1 MDKIPTCEDYEIAID
16 EPRLIKCTRLSGGHV
31 EKNEDDV
38 VIRYVGGFCIVF
50 PFYLSNEEKVAVRCW
65 TTYINDIR
73 ERAHIVAQ
81 ELHKLNLSYFVK
93 FEYFED
99 GIATT
104 VGKQPIIV
112 MDWVNAM
119 PLKEYLE
126 KNLYNKENL
135 NNLATRFLSMVTD
148 FHNVGISHGDLQHGN
163 ILVKEDG
170 SIVLVDYDSIYV
182 PTLGKVPDDIKGLV
196 GYQHPARWKNRYASP
211 KADYFSELII
221 YTSIKALMFFPSL
234 WNELNIAETETL
246 LFSEEDICSKGT
258 SNIFRLLESNSSI
271 KPLIEAIKKELYIDD
286 INELD
291 PLEKT
296 IVPTEVKISEGIRG
310 KWNTPTI
317 HANPLGFNTSD
328 IRDKWNSNNL

>member
-31 EKNEDDV
+31 EKNADDV

-50 PFYLSNEEKVAVRCW
+50 PFYLSNEDKVAVRCW

-81 ELHKLNLSYFVK
+81 ELQKLKLPYFVK

-99 GIATT
+99 GIATA
-104 VGKQPIIV
+104 VGTQPIIV

-126 KNLYNKENL
+126 KNLYNKEIL
-135 NNLATRFLSMVTD
+135 NNLATCFLSMVID

-170 SIVLVDYDSIYV
+170 AIVLVDYDSIYV
-182 PTLGKVPDDIKGLV
+182 SALGNVPDDIKGLA
-196 GYQHPARWKNRYASP
+196 GYQHPARWKNRYASL

-221 YTSIKALMFFPSL
+221 YTSIKALIFFPSL

-258 SNIFRLLESNSSI
+258 SNIFRTLESNSEI
-271 KPLIEAIKKELYIDD
+271 KPLVEEIERELYFDDIDELQPLEMAIKPIVERVSSGIRDKW
-286 INELD
+286 N
-291 PLEKT
+291 KT
-296 IVPTEVKISEGIRG
+296 PNSPSNLFEPNTSDIRG
-310 KWNTPTI
+310 KWN
-317 HANPLGFNTSD
+317 
-328 IRDKWNSNNL
+328 NL